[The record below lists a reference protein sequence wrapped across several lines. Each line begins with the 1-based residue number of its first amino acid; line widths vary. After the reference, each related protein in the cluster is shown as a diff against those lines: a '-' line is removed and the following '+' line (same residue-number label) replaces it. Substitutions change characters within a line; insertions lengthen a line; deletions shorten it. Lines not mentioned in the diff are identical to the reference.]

1 MIRIEPNIWRFI
13 SMETSEVITSHTPES
28 FPLSAEMSINFLS
41 LTDGKVKGLSTSVSF
56 SLEFLRE
63 STVLF
68 IFKKQNNCAVLLQAS
83 SRIYYLIV
91 VKFHSTVKFQQW
103 TEPFGT
109 REPAEH

>member
-1 MIRIEPNIWRFI
+1 
-13 SMETSEVITSHTPES
+13 METRKVITPHTPES
-28 FPLSAEMSINFLS
+28 FPLSAEMSINHS
-41 LTDGKVKGLSTSVSF
+41 CRLTDGKVKGLSTSVSF

-68 IFKKQNNCAVLLQAS
+68 IFKKLNNCAVLLQAS